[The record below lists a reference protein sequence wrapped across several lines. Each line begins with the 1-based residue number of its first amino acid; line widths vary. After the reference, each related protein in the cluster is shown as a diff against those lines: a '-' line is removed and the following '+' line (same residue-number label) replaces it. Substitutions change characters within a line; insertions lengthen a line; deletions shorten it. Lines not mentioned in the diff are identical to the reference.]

1 MSRLDKLKEQHPDLN
16 ISIIDMIAKIDPTE
30 TYKYTEFLIKT
41 LQKLFESKD
50 IMLYMGIDFFGE
62 NNVETLNEFENH
74 CKAKR
79 IKNSD
84 ISTYVGFEQMR
95 VEVKLADDIVK
106 QKEFEKQTIKIYEEG
121 QWLALIPLSF
131 EASKLYGTNT
141 KWCTT
146 QEKYWNEYIKH
157 SKLIYIINRSTNEKF
172 AISSKKNSKT
182 EIQAWLSN
190 DDEISPMLLDL
201 PMGMLMAINGEIRK
215 KETNFELMNVGVKK
229 EPILKV
235 VKRKL
240 VNSISDLP
248 DTVTGYLPTDLPSS
262 SVMGMPNDYLNYIQN
277 LLKSNLGGPE
287 YDSMI
292 KQYLSPN
299 EYNNDWLE

>member
-41 LQKLFESKD
+41 LQKWFESKD

-131 EASKLYGTNT
+131 EASKLYGSNT

>member
-41 LQKLFESKD
+41 LQKWFESKD

-106 QKEFEKQTIKIYEEG
+106 QKEFEKQTIKLYEEG